1 MILFLFLF
9 SMDKKRGL
17 YLSQRG
23 VNLKKIIPILYLFL
37 LIIFLF
43 SITPIVYAGFLNT
56 IFNEGIESITGKS
69 AVNVSISISLPPN
82 ISFVSLDAQSHTPLD
97 GGVRDIHVSFLVDDP
112 EGLGDLDNTSAKFN
126 ISYYYNTTDVYSNE
140 NTSCTSATASDVINY
155 SCTVQ
160 MQYWWDNSDK
170 WTYSA
175 EINDTDG
182 NYVQNSSATS
192 NNWTYAAFTGF
203 NLSSA
208 TLDWI
213 TLIPS
218 KTNQT
223 SNTTMTAEN
232 TGNQATLNIST
243 TMMDLGGP
251 VGTYI
256 PAGNFS
262 VFNSTTNDLE
272 CDSTNQTEP
281 IIYGAQPVVGVND
294 SAVDI
299 LLDALARGPGTNPES
314 LYYCLF
320 EVPAIA
326 ALESG
331 AYNATDENS
340 WDITAST

>member
-1 MILFLFLF
+1 MAN
-9 SMDKKRGL
+9 DVEGA
-17 YLSQRG
+17 G
-23 VNLKKIIPILYLFL
+23 NLNNSTAK
-37 LIIFLF
+37 
-43 SITPIVYAGFLNT
+43 
-56 IFNEGIESITGKS
+56 
-69 AVNVSISISLPPN
+69 VNVSYQSLTGLLSDSNDSCSSETIDPN
-82 ISFVSLDAQSHTPLD
+82 T
-97 GGVRDIHVSFLVDDP
+97 
-112 EGLGDLDNTSAKFN
+112 
-126 ISYYYNTTDVYSNE
+126 
-140 NTSCTSATASDVINY
+140 INY
-155 SCTVQ
+155 SCFIQLEYFWDHSSEWTV
-160 MQYWWDNSDK
+160 D
-170 WTYSA
+170 A
-175 EINDTDG
+175 EITDNNV
-182 NYVQNSSATS
+182 NYGLNSSNQDS
-192 NNWTYAAFTGF
+192 SGNNWTYAAFTGF